1 MITPNHSILVVMIFI
16 TLWYFSHWVRVTSVT
31 SLERLLLVLVAISSP
46 SRQADLL
53 SIRPENFVILIINGL
68 QNCEIK
74 NLFASFLRATLW
86 LSSPKLKELSFL
98 FPRLLFFLEV
108 RVHSTSVLYFSY
120 GFERYHH
127 MSFLYSLCFQ
137 S

>member
-1 MITPNHSILVVMIFI
+1 MVFFTRP
-16 TLWYFSHWVRVTSVT
+16 WVRVT

-74 NLFASFLRATLW
+74 NLFASFLRTTLW
-86 LSSPKLKELSFL
+86 LSSPKLKELSFQ

-108 RVHSTSVLYFSY
+108 RVHTATFPLDLNVITT
-120 GFERYHH
+120 YHFYTAYVFRVEKH
-127 MSFLYSLCFQ
+127 TN
-137 S
+137 

>member
-1 MITPNHSILVVMIFI
+1 MIFI

-68 QNCEIK
+68 QNCEMK
-74 NLFASFLRATLW
+74 KLFASFLRTTLW
-86 LSSPKLKELSFL
+86 LS
-98 FPRLLFFLEV
+98 
-108 RVHSTSVLYFSY
+108 
-120 GFERYHH
+120 
-127 MSFLYSLCFQ
+127 
-137 S
+137 